1 MASPQSTAQ
10 IAPPPREGEVGIG
23 SRVTLKL
30 RGKVQVVTL
39 TGYDEADPAKGRI
52 AFSAPL
58 ARAILGTTA
67 GDVADFAGESD
78 AIEIIE
84 VAAA

>member
-1 MASPQSTAQ
+1 M
-10 IAPPPREGEVGIG
+10 
-23 SRVTLKL
+23 
-30 RGKVQVVTL
+30 QVVTL